1 MLQVLASASG
11 SFDLSG
17 SQICIWDLQQLV
29 CKKVLSHHEFDIVC
43 LVLQVLA
50 SASGSFG
57 LSGSQICIWDLQQL
71 VCKKVL
77 SHHEFDIVCLAY
89 SRDDKFLVSV
99 GEYTRRN

>member
-1 MLQVLASASG
+1 MILYVTGIS
-11 SFDLSG
+11 LSQWKFW
-17 SQICIWDLQQLV
+17 SIWKPDWDLQQLV

-99 GEYTRRN
+99 GEYT

>member
-1 MLQVLASASG
+1 MLWITQNFYNIYV
-11 SFDLSG
+11 F
-17 SQICIWDLQQLV
+17 
-29 CKKVLSHHEFDIVC
+29 
-43 LVLQVLA
+43 QVLA

-77 SHHEFDIVCLAY
+77 SHHEFDVVCLAY

-99 GEYTRRN
+99 GEYILSHGYSIL